1 MLPTNER
8 LERCENLCLT
18 AQLVSRACEQV
29 VEDVEGPLLLGLAN
43 GTRLLQQVYRSLCQ
57 GRRPRFNLI
66 YNAHRWNQQLG
77 GEGYKFQCWHRRC
90 SRWHQSW
97 SWWTFPVEKKNKFKS
112 MTLFNRSTTRKL
124 NQDSRIWRSCHFSL
138 SWRFQRLPRSGWPAK
153 AASPAPPS
161 GDRED
166 GKRKYKRAPYIWTAV
181 CGGLKQKWYLM
192 CFKSTGTPYVCCQ
205 DWPQCWTSDVL
216 HLNIWSSISLLKQC
230 SFTFNTFILNSHL
243 IRNSMKGFINVYQ
256 CQKSRCQLHKDDELR
271 WTEMME
277 QTTTLKQ

>member
-1 MLPTNER
+1 MARDFSNRSTGRSVKDDGQGSIWSIMHTGETN
-8 LERCENLCLT
+8 
-18 AQLVSRACEQV
+18 SSV
-29 VEDVEGPLLLGLAN
+29 VKDTSFNVGTDDVAVDIKVDPDEL
-43 GTRLLQQVYRSLCQ
+43 SL
-57 GRRPRFNLI
+57 
-66 YNAHRWNQQLG
+66 W
-77 GEGYKFQCWHRRC
+77 
-90 SRWHQSW
+90 
-97 SWWTFPVEKKNKFKS
+97 KKKTNFKP

-271 WTEMME
+271 WTEMNWDDGTNNNIKTITGGNKHTHT
-277 QTTTLKQ
+277 QAFPFFTHTSG